1 MTQNWEEIWNRR
13 PSSGRGEGLDALVKL
28 DGFDTGAGYIEVA
41 DWRTY
46 SVLIAEKLGIKNHTT
61 AYEVGCGSGAFLYA
75 LRERYLL
82 SVGGI
87 DYSAGLIA
95 AATRAMPDGEFKVI
109 EAKALETTPQKDYV
123 IANSVFQ
130 YFDLDYAAVVLD
142 RMIKKA
148 KVAIAVLDVPD
159 LRSKDESEALR
170 RDILTQE
177 EYEKK
182 YANLE
187 HTYYARD
194 WFKDKAKAHGLECE
208 LFNGCVPNYAQNR
221 FRFGCI
227 IRINSLIKIC

>member
-1 MTQNWEEIWNRR
+1 MKQNWKEIWNRR
-13 PSSGRGEGLDALVKL
+13 TSSGGGLDALIKL
-28 DGFDTGAGYIEVA
+28 DGFDTGAGFIEA
-41 DWRTY
+41 DDWRVY
-46 SVLIAEKLGIKNHTT
+46 SALIAEKLGIKDHTT
-61 AYEVGCGSGAFLYA
+61 VYEVGCGSGAFLYA

-87 DYSAGLIA
+87 DYSTGLIA
-95 AATRAMPDGEFKVI
+95 AVTLTIPDGEFKVM

-130 YFDLDYAAVVLD
+130 YFNLDYAAVVLD
-142 RMIKKA
+142 RMIKKTKA
-148 KVAIAVLDVPD
+148 AIAVLDVPD
-159 LRSKDESEALR
+159 LRTKDESEALR

-194 WFKDKAKAHGLECE
+194 WFKAQAKALGLKCE
-208 LFNGCVPNYAQNR
+208 LFDGCVPNYVQNR

-227 IRINSLIKIC
+227 IKKK